1 MIYHDNAATSLFK
14 PKGVE
19 EAMITALRKAGNAS
33 RGVNEESLKA
43 AREIYGA
50 RVSVCKLFNAYSPKY
65 VVFTRSITESLNIVI
80 QGMFK
85 DGDHVITTAME
96 HNSVL
101 RPIYYMESKGVEHTF
116 LGLDE
121 KGNISLDELVSSIR
135 PETKA
140 LIVTHASN
148 VTGNV
153 NDIKGISTICRD
165 KGVLVI
171 LDCAQTAGFLDIDM
185 QELGVDVLCFTGHK
199 SLGGPQ
205 GSGGLCIKPGLDIK
219 PLLFGGTGNHS
230 FDKGQP
236 DYYPEHLEA
245 GTMMTPAIAGLHAAV
260 DYLLENGLEAN
271 RKKEIELS
279 IKFYKGIKD
288 IAGVTVYG
296 DFEKE
301 LRAPIVTFS
310 SDKLDSSYI
319 ADMLSENYGIAV
331 RAGAHCAPLVHEHF
345 KTMESGMVR
354 FSFSHGNTEDEVE
367 IAIKAVKKILEE
379 N

>member
-1 MIYHDNAATSLFK
+1 MIYFDNAATSLFK
-14 PKGVE
+14 PEGVE

-50 RVSVCKLFNAYSPKY
+50 RVSICRLFDAYSPKY
-65 VVFTRSITESLNIVI
+65 VVFTRSITESLNVVI
-80 QGMFK
+80 QGMFEK
-85 DGDHVITTAME
+85 GDHVITTSME

-101 RPIYYMESKGVEHTF
+101 RPIYFMETKGVEHTI

-121 KGNISLDELVSSIR
+121 KGNISLEELASAIR

-140 LIVTHASN
+140 VVVTHASN

-153 NDIKGISTICRD
+153 NDIKGISSICHE

-171 LDCAQTAGFLDIDM
+171 LDCAQSAGFLDINM
-185 QELGVDVLCFTGHK
+185 QDLGVDVLCFTGHK

-205 GSGGLCIKPGLDIK
+205 GSGGLCIKPGLNIK
-219 PLLFGGTGNHS
+219 PLLYGGTGNHS
-230 FDKGQP
+230 FDKSQP

-245 GTMMTPAIAGLHAAV
+245 GTMMTPAIAGLNAAV
-260 DYLLENGLEAN
+260 DHLLEKGIVAN
-271 RKKEIELS
+271 RRRELELS
-279 IKFYKGIKD
+279 SKFYNGIKD
-288 IAGVTVYG
+288 IAGIKIYG

-310 SDKLDSSYI
+310 SDKMDSSYI
-319 ADMLSENYGIAV
+319 ADMLSEKYGIAV
-331 RAGAHCAPLVHEHF
+331 RAGAHCAPLVHKHF
-345 KTMESGMVR
+345 KTIDSGMVR
-354 FSFSHGNTEDEVE
+354 FSFSHGNTDEEVE
-367 IAIKAVKKILEE
+367 TAIKAVKEIVEE
-379 N
+379 K